1 MLAFPA
7 LSLDGI
13 VRLLAQNNSGKSDEP
28 TDKNQQGSVPAV
40 WSPVLVLALALAL
53 DPLRLG
59 LILLL
64 ITRPRPV
71 QSLLAYWVGAMV
83 VSVPYM
89 LVPLTVLHVTPT
101 FRSFAQHFAT
111 PANLASPTFRHAQM
125 AIGVV
130 VLLIAALMAVRFRAR
145 QRAYLP
151 AQGGTTSTPV
161 LDSDTPTAISQSQ
174 GRPHTTPTAVSHV
187 LRGRARVAWE
197 NGSSWVSVVIGL
209 ASGPPPLTVLLVLTT
224 IIASGAAI
232 GTQVGIALAW
242 VVVMFALVEIILVS
256 HVAAPAKTEAV
267 LRVLHDWILAHRR
280 QTLIAMIALV
290 GVMLMAYGMGI
301 QAGG

>member
-1 MLAFPA
+1 
-7 LSLDGI
+7 
-13 VRLLAQNNSGKSDEP
+13 
-28 TDKNQQGSVPAV
+28 V

-64 ITRPRPV
+64 ITRPRPL
-71 QSLLAYWVGAMV
+71 QSLLAYWVGAMT

-89 LVPLTVLHVTPT
+89 LVPLTVLHVTPP
-101 FRSFAQHFAT
+101 FRSFAQHVAT
-111 PANLASPTFRHAQM
+111 TTFASPNARHTQIG
-125 AIGVV
+125 IGVV
-130 VLLIAALMAVRFRAR
+130 MLLIAALMAVRFRAR
-145 QRAYLP
+145 QHAYLP
-151 AQGGTTSTPV
+151 AQGGITSTQVP
-161 LDSDTPTAISQSQ
+161 DSNTPTAISQPL
-174 GRPHTTPTAVSHV
+174 GRAHDAQKGQNPAGHL

-242 VVVMFALVEIILVS
+242 VVGMFAVVEIILVS

-267 LRVLHDWILAHRR
+267 LQLLHDWILAHRR
-280 QTLIAMIALV
+280 QTLIAMIAV
-290 GVMLMAYGMGI
+290 IGVAMMVYGMGAI
-301 QAGG
+301 

>member
-1 MLAFPA
+1 MPGKDRAPA
-7 LSLDGI
+7 
-13 VRLLAQNNSGKSDEP
+13 AQNNSGKLSDEP

-53 DPLRLG
+53 DPLRIG

-64 ITRPRPV
+64 ITRPRPL
-71 QSLLAYWVGAMV
+71 QSLLAYWVGAMT

-101 FRSFAQHFAT
+101 FRSFAQHIAT
-111 PANLASPTFRHAQM
+111 PANLASPTIRHTQM
-125 AIGVV
+125 GIGV
-130 VLLIAALMAVRFRAR
+130 LALSIAALMAVRFRAR
-145 QRAYLP
+145 QRAYAP
-151 AQGGTTSTPV
+151 AQAGTTSTPV
-161 LDSDTPTAISQSQ
+161 LESNTPTAMSQPL

-242 VVVMFALVEIILVS
+242 VVGMFAAVEIILVS

-290 GVMLMAYGMGI
+290 GVVMMAYGMGAI